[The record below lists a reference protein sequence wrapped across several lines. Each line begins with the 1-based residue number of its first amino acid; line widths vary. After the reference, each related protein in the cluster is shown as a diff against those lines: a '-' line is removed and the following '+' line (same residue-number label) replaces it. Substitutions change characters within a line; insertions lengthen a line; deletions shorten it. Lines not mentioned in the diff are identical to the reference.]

1 MRHASASCEPAGES
15 VMKTSILPALAFALL
30 IPAATVL
37 AAEHDDVDK
46 ADTAAD
52 KREKTEVPPEK
63 AVVTA
68 HSLQL
73 DSRNVAYKAT
83 AGTLLIRDDKG
94 DPDASVFYVAYT
106 IDSEKNPGSRP
117 VTFLYNGGPGSA
129 SIWLHMGSFSPV
141 RVVTS
146 SPEATAPAPYRIVP
160 NPDSLLDK
168 TDLVFVDA
176 IGTGY
181 SKGLPKDDKGKGG
194 KGDKGD
200 KDKDDNPN
208 KRFWGTDQDIDAFGR
223 FVARYITVNKRWNS
237 PKFLFGESY
246 GTPRSAGL
254 AKYLEVHGIAVN
266 GVVLLSSILN
276 YAARMPGL
284 DNDYVN
290 LLPSYAAIAW
300 YHDKLA
306 NKPAAL
312 EPFLTEVRNFARGDY
327 AVALAKGQDLAPAE
341 RDAIAERMSKY
352 TGLSVDY
359 LKEANLR
366 VSQPR
371 FRKELLRDERRTLGR
386 YDGRF
391 EGIDMDA
398 AGETPETDPAD
409 TAIRGAFTAAFNDYI
424 ERELHY
430 SSDVPYVVSAGAIR
444 EWDWKHEL
452 EGQRRPVPLPI
463 TVPDLSAAM
472 RINPHLKVLSAN
484 GWFDLATPFF
494 ATEFDLAHMDI
505 DPKLRGNLTITY
517 YASGHMVY
525 LNLEAAK
532 QFKSDLAKFY
542 DGAVAH

>member
-1 MRHASASCEPAGES
+1 MIRPIFTALFAFTLSLSCMGALAVERDDSAKKEEKSELAKASAKE
-15 VMKTSILPALAFALL
+15 ALKERSD
-30 IPAATVL
+30 
-37 AAEHDDVDK
+37 AE
-46 ADTAAD
+46 AE
-52 KREKTEVPPEK
+52 RS
-63 AVVTA
+63 VVTS
-68 HSLQL
+68 HTLQL
-73 DSRNVAYKAT
+73 GGRSMAYKAT

-94 DPDASVFYVAYT
+94 KPDASVFYVAYT
-106 IDSEKNPGSRP
+106 TDDRDAARRP

-129 SIWLHMGSFSPV
+129 SIWLHMGSYGPV
-141 RVVTS
+141 RIVTS
-146 SPEATAPAPYRIVP
+146 SPEATAPAPYTLEP

-168 TDLVFVDA
+168 SDLVFVDA

-181 SKGLPKDDKGKGG
+181 SKGLVKEDKDG
-194 KGDKGD
+194 
-200 KDKDDNPN
+200 KDKDSDNPD

-223 FVARYITVNKRWNS
+223 FIARYITVNKRWNS

-254 AKYLEVHGIAVN
+254 AKYLEEHGIALN

-276 YAARMPGL
+276 YGSRLPGL

-300 YHDKLA
+300 YHNKVA
-306 NKPAAL
+306 NKPATL
-312 EPFLTEVRNFARGDY
+312 EPFLTEVRAFARGDY
-327 AVALAKGQDLAPAE
+327 AVALAKGQDLGDAE
-341 RDAIAERMSKY
+341 RNAIAERMAKY
-352 TGLSVDY
+352 TGLSVAY

-398 AGETPETDPAD
+398 AGESPETDPAD

-424 ERELHY
+424 VRELHY
-430 SSDVPYVVSAGAIR
+430 VSDVAYKTSAGAIR
-444 EWDWKHEL
+444 DWDWKHAL
-452 EGQRRPVPLPI
+452 RGQTRPVPVPI
-463 TVPDLSAAM
+463 TVPDLSEAM
-472 RINPHLKVLSAN
+472 RTNPHLKVLSAN

-494 ATEFDLAHMDI
+494 ATEYDLAHMDI
-505 DPKLRGNLTITY
+505 DPKLRGNLTFTY
-517 YASGHMVY
+517 YPSGHMVY

-532 QFKSDLAKFY
+532 QFKADLARFY
-542 DGAVAH
+542 DGATAR